1 MGCFILICY
10 AEKKEEADRHRD
22 SGRFTRKLKNKIRN
36 YCAGRLKK
44 ITGNE
49 IALKNSR
56 SWPT

>member
-1 MGCFILICY
+1 M
-10 AEKKEEADRHRD
+10 KKQIGIVIVAV
-22 SGRFTRKLKNKIRN
+22 SQKKLRNKIRN